1 MVRVFAEEHFRNELG
16 YKNLSFESV
25 TSFWFVCVYSLFT
38 ATKSK
43 QISDKIA
50 VIKVVT
56 EIMEIISMVKYV
68 KKAIAMAR

>member
-1 MVRVFAEEHFRNELG
+1 MCL
-16 YKNLSFESV
+16 LSIY
-25 TSFWFVCVYSLFT
+25 CN
-38 ATKSK
+38 KSK
-43 QISDKIA
+43 QINDKIA